1 MSQIE
6 FYQTMMGRKFYE
18 GHIPSLVDSLKRIA
32 DSLEKLSNPLVE
44 MNTAGV
50 KSGRF
55 SSTISNQSNPPRD
68 DVSDA
73 SFRLCEEVGKQLRD
87 ALKRSIFNG
96 DLASLVHADAVQD
109 AELTNGSGP
118 YAQIMKILQSN
129 GIEEGS
135 KLIREILKEAVEA

>member
-18 GHIPSLVDSLKRIA
+18 GHVPSLVDSLNRIA
-32 DSLEKLSNPLVE
+32 DSLEKLSNPLVK

-55 SSTISNQSNPPRD
+55 SSTESHAPETNAD
-68 DVSDA
+68 AEDVVFKLNKEVMD
-73 SFRLCEEVGKQLRD
+73 RLLLPAQHYR
-87 ALKRSIFNG
+87 FNEG
-96 DLASLVHADAVQD
+96 LTNRVHADAEQD

-118 YAQIMKILQSN
+118 YAQIMKILQVN
-129 GIEEGS
+129 GAEEGT
-135 KLIREILKEAVEA
+135 KMVWEILEGALKP